1 MKINPLRS
9 AAPALRLIAGF
20 AFLVAA
26 RLVAAPLAQPTA
38 VHTKPDSA
46 SPTITYL
53 KIGAEP
59 KAVADAV
66 ATTPAGWMAIELPG
80 PFEGYVENKDLSK
93 SLDVKPGATI
103 RLLPKNDGGIL
114 AIAAKDEKATIT
126 GLRGKWTQISLERPL
141 IAYINIGSTPGYL
154 PPIATTPAAAPTQP
168 ATAPAAG
175 NSSTTGAAPAG
186 GAAPMSPPPVTPNA
200 YGVGG
205 AGQPAPMVS
214 LGDPNALPRQF
225 AGKFVSTQ
233 RPFRP
238 RRPYDYALND
248 AAGKR
253 YAYLDVSKL
262 LQTDQIEKYLEH
274 DVVVFGAAKS
284 SADGKD
290 IVITVETL
298 QLR

>member
-1 MKINPLRS
+1 MKTKSLRPAVS
-9 AAPALRLIAGF
+9 AARLAAACAF
-20 AFLVAA
+20 FLVG
-26 RLVAAPLAQPTA
+26 RLVAAPLALPTA

-46 SPTITYL
+46 APTITYL
-53 KIGAEP
+53 KPGAEP

-93 SLDVKPGATI
+93 SLDVKPGASI
-103 RLLPKNDGGIL
+103 RLLPKNDAGVL
-114 AIAAKDEKATIT
+114 AIAEKNEKATIT

-141 IAYINIGSTPGYL
+141 VAYIHIGSTPGYL
-154 PPIATTPAAAPTQP
+154 PPIATTPASAPTQP
-168 ATAPAAG
+168 ATAPA
-175 NSSTTGAAPAG
+175 SSSAAQPAA

-200 YGVGG
+200 YGVGA
-205 AGQPAPMVS
+205 AGQPAPVVS
-214 LGDPNALPRQF
+214 LADPNALPRQF

-233 RPFRP
+233 SPFRP

-248 AAGKR
+248 DAGKR

-262 LQTDQIEKYLEH
+262 LQTDQIEKYLDH
-274 DVVVFGAAKS
+274 NVVVFGAART
-284 SADGKD
+284 APGGKD
-290 IVITVETL
+290 IVIDVETL